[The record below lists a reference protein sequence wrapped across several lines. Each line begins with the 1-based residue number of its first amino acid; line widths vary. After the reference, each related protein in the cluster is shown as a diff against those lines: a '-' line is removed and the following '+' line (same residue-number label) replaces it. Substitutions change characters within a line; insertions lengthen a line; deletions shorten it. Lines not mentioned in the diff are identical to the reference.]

1 MRKIVLASLAIA
13 VAGTFGCASR
23 YADVPAPTRFE
34 NTQQQK
40 LQAADHWR
48 NIADHVAKQL
58 AGDLRDRLNGR
69 AVYVP
74 QPGGEQAFVEGF
86 RDLLITSLV
95 AQQIPVSTEA
105 KNALT
110 VDVRYSIYRFR
121 PDRLQNT
128 YYYGEATL
136 LAAGLWAIG
145 GVVAADISSAGGV
158 SAGAKLLTVAAGLD
172 GFSWLRNEAGGRAQ
186 LASGPVP
193 RSEIVLTTSVV
204 DATRIVSRHSSI
216 YYAVDEDKALY
227 WDRPATAH
235 TISVV
240 GDCGPGRATCAR

>member
-1 MRKIVLASLAIA
+1 MKKLVMTSLVLAVTSL
-13 VAGTFGCASR
+13 FGCASR
-23 YADVPAPTRFE
+23 YADVPAPARFE
-34 NTQQQK
+34 STNQQK
-40 LQAADHWR
+40 LQAASHWQR
-48 NIADHVAKQL
+48 IADHVAGQL

-74 QPGGEQAFVEGF
+74 QPAGEQAFVEGF

-95 AQQIPVSTEA
+95 ARQIPVSIEA
-105 KNALT
+105 KNSLSI
-110 VDVRYSIYRFR
+110 DVRYSIYGFR
-121 PDRLQNT
+121 PDRLKNT

-145 GVVAADISSAGGV
+145 SVVAADISSAGGV

-172 GFSWLRNEAGGRAQ
+172 GFAWLHNEAGGRDQ

-193 RSEIVLTTSVV
+193 RSEIILTTSVV
-204 DATRIVSRHSSI
+204 DANRIISRHSNI
-216 YYAVDEDKALY
+216 YYAVDEDRALY

-240 GDCGPGRATCAR
+240 GDCGDGRTACER